1 MKYLITILA
10 ISFSLSSLAVEEFPV
25 EHFFK
30 DPAMLGPQLSP
41 DGQYLAALTPLNI
54 NKETLS
60 RCKKKSR
67 RKPKEGVVD
76 ICNLS
81 RRNIVVFKLSD
92 PDIDCQNGI
101 ISKCSRIRVTQLRGQ
116 NVASFFWAN
125 NDRIIFTT
133 GGDQLNGIT
142 GAIDSIGIYAVN
154 KDGKEPMQLVKPED
168 ALTNQKVIRTEVLNL
183 LPFEPENILVARNDR
198 KRYYLDVYKMNV
210 YTGKFRRILTPP
222 GPVMG
227 WGVDNDGVV
236 RLAAMQDENS
246 LSYETQV
253 MYREDEESEW
263 TEIDRFEG
271 LQNGWGL
278 MGFTENNEKL
288 YVTSNL
294 GQDTYSVS
302 LFDPQTGEMEDVF
315 ANEGTDV
322 NYLGFTPTGEPVTII
337 YNDIDTK
344 PQRHYINN
352 RWKNLIEGFKQA
364 IGVDYVGI
372 SSMSE
377 YGEKMILSINS
388 DINPGEYYL
397 YDSNKNNI
405 VYLGSTRPWIDPK
418 TMSKMKPITYEARDG
433 ETIFAFLTIP
443 IDSDGK
449 DLPLIINPHG
459 GPFGVQDQWRFNP
472 ETQFFANQGYAV
484 MQINFRGSGGYGKRF
499 EKIGYKR
506 WGLEMQDDISDG
518 VQWAIDQGIAD
529 SEHVCIYGAS
539 YGGYATMAGITLT
552 PELYR
557 CAVNYVGIWDLKML
571 YEQNG
576 RWVERMDR
584 WFKNHVID
592 PKEDI
597 DQLEK
602 TSPKFHI
609 DKIKAPLFIVHGRRD
624 YNVRIEQAETL
635 MDALDK
641 KDIPYEVL
649 IKREEGHGF
658 VLEENRI
665 ELYSRMKTF
674 FNKNLAKN

>member
-67 RKPKEGVVD
+67 RKQKSGVVD

-92 PDIDCQNGI
+92 PDMDCQNGI
-101 ISKCSRIRVTQLRGQ
+101 IAKCSRIRVTQLRGQ

-210 YTGKFRRILTPP
+210 YTGKFRRMLTPP

-246 LSYETQV
+246 LSYETQI

-352 RWKNLIEGFKQA
+352 KWKNLIEGFKQA
-364 IGVDYVGI
+364 FGVDYVGI

-433 ETIFAFLTIP
+433 ETIYAFLTIP

-459 GPFGVQDQWRFNP
+459 GPFGIQDQWRFNP

-484 MQINFRGSGGYGKRF
+484 MQINYRGSGGYGKRF

-649 IKREEGHGF
+649 IKKEEGHGF

-674 FNKNLAKN
+674 FNENLAKN

>member
-1 MKYLITILA
+1 MKYLITLLA

-67 RKPKEGVVD
+67 RKQKSGVID

-92 PDIDCQNGI
+92 PDMNCQNGI
-101 ISKCSRIRVTQLRGQ
+101 IAKCSRIRVTQLRGQ

-210 YTGKFRRILTPP
+210 YTGKFRRMLTPP

-246 LSYETQV
+246 LSYETQI
-253 MYREDEESEW
+253 MYREGEESEW

-294 GQDTYSVS
+294 GQDTYSVN

-352 RWKNLIEGFKQA
+352 KWKNLIEGFKQA
-364 IGVDYVGI
+364 FGVDYVGI

-433 ETIFAFLTIP
+433 ETIYAFLTIP

-459 GPFGVQDQWRFNP
+459 GPFGIQDQWRFNP

-484 MQINFRGSGGYGKRF
+484 MQINYRGSGGYGKRF

-557 CAVNYVGIWDLKML
+557 CAVNYVGVWDLKML

-649 IKREEGHGF
+649 IKKEEGHGF

-674 FNKNLAKN
+674 FNENLAKN

>member
-1 MKYLITILA
+1 MKYLITLLA

-67 RKPKEGVVD
+67 RKQKSGVVD

-92 PDIDCQNGI
+92 PDMNCQNGI
-101 ISKCSRIRVTQLRGQ
+101 IAKCSRIRVTQLRGQ

-210 YTGKFRRILTPP
+210 YTGKFRRMLTPP

-246 LSYETQV
+246 LSYETQI

-294 GQDTYSVS
+294 GQDTYSVN

-352 RWKNLIEGFKQA
+352 KWKNLIEGFKQA
-364 IGVDYVGI
+364 FGVDYVGI

-433 ETIFAFLTIP
+433 ETIYAFLTIP

-459 GPFGVQDQWRFNP
+459 GPFGIQDQWRFNP

-499 EKIGYKR
+499 ERIGYKR

-658 VLEENRI
+658 VLEENKI

-674 FNKNLAKN
+674 FNENLAKN